1 MARNCG
7 LGLIY
12 RPGTERTRNG
22 DVKRRCDVGSPK
34 LLFLL
39 ASAIPH
45 HPCNPRN
52 PLSCWYTL
60 AEKCLVRFPRANE
73 RHLCINISS
82 SCTKMMAISHQIYF
96 FQKRLPISSKWCIL
110 FRRVKFNSLFIYL
123 KMWILRQLFVQFNF
137 YRPYVFRSLSPLFY

>member
-1 MARNCG
+1 MPRNCG

-60 AEKCLVRFPRANE
+60 AEKCLVRSPRANE
-73 RHLCINISS
+73 RHLCINILS

-96 FQKRLPISSKWCIL
+96 FFKNVHRHLQNDGIL
-110 FRRVKFNSLFIYL
+110 FRHAKFNFTQSLFVYL
-123 KMWILRQLFVQFNF
+123 KTWILR
-137 YRPYVFRSLSPLFY
+137 

>member
-1 MARNCG
+1 MPRNCG

-60 AEKCLVRFPRANE
+60 AEKCLVRSPRANE
-73 RHLCINISS
+73 RHLCINILS

-96 FQKRLPISSKWCIL
+96 FSKTFTDIFKMVVFYFDTRNSISLNLS
-110 FRRVKFNSLFIYL
+110 SFI
-123 KMWILRQLFVQFNF
+123 
-137 YRPYVFRSLSPLFY
+137 

>member
-73 RHLCINISS
+73 RHLCINILS

-96 FQKRLPISSKWCIL
+96 FFQKRFTLQNGIFYFS
-110 FRRVKFNSLFIYL
+110 KFNFIQFYFIYL
-123 KMWILRQLFVQFNF
+123 KTWMPKTIIRTI
-137 YRPYVFRSLSPLFY
+137 

>member
-73 RHLCINISS
+73 RHLCINILS

-96 FQKRLPISSKWCIL
+96 FFQKRFTSSKWYIL
-110 FRRVKFNSLFIYL
+110 FLEI
-123 KMWILRQLFVQFNF
+123 QFH
-137 YRPYVFRSLSPLFY
+137 SILFYLFKNVDA

>member
-110 FRRVKFNSLFIYL
+110 FRRVKFNFIQFPLYLFKNVDSKTVIRT
-123 KMWILRQLFVQFNF
+123 I
-137 YRPYVFRSLSPLFY
+137 